1 MSKKSPK
8 RQHEGKKSKKIM
20 ANFLLKKIA
29 KNYPLMRGGKRG
41 IVIDLSSDY

>member
-8 RQHEGKKSKKIM
+8 RQHERKKSIKFM

-29 KNYPLMRGGKRG
+29 ENYPLMRGVERG
-41 IVIDLSSDY
+41 IAIDLSSDY